1 MKSCLLWELL
11 LGLEHELLS
20 LVPAQTHEYT
30 WEEHPWPSSPH
41 VPPRRRFQAGSR
53 SAVIL
58 LSSLPPQRSALSC

>member
-30 WEEHPWPSSPH
+30 WEEHPWPSSPTPEEISGWFPLGCY
-41 VPPRRRFQAGSR
+41 PPFF
-53 SAVIL
+53 SAT
-58 LSSLPPQRSALSC
+58 PT